1 MMLGGGCTWWVVGCV
16 KCSGDAD
23 TAETMAPRLGTE
35 DLEVEAIKL
44 EL

>member
-1 MMLGGGCTWWVVGCV
+1 VMLGGGCTRWVVGCV
-16 KCSGDAD
+16 ECGGDAD
-23 TAETMAPRLGTE
+23 TAETRVLRLGTE